1 MKARDENDK
10 LRDGDLPHD
19 PFEGTVRI
27 PPPGDPFEGRWQELS
42 ETLLRTRPP
51 PRRWLLTRPQE
62 GGLVDGAGAGH
73 VGLLPLGKVGML
85 AAAGGVGK
93 TMALCQL
100 ALAVATGK
108 DWLGLKVP
116 NPGRVLLALGEEDVD
131 EVHRRLFHASAAMR
145 LEGAD
150 FRTAAGRIV
159 ALPLAGVSVALTQS
173 DGQGNV
179 TESAVLTQMRRRL
192 EREGPWSL
200 LVLDPLSRF
209 AGPDAEKDNAAATRF
224 VQAVETLVGAPGG
237 PTVLVA
243 HHTNKVSRSAA
254 ENDASAARGASG
266 LVDGV
271 RWVANLDTDGK
282 EVCVLRFTKSNYSAP
297 APDLHLRRQPE
308 HGGALRPMT
317 KAEVEAH
324 REGKDAKK
332 KPNGSPD
339 KPRLPSFEDIA

>member
-19 PFEGTVRI
+19 PFEGTVHV
-27 PPPGDPFEGRWQELS
+27 PPPGDPFEGRWQPLS
-42 ETLLRTRPP
+42 ETLLRTKPP
-51 PRRWLLTRPQE
+51 PRRWLLTRAPAE
-62 GGLVDGAGAGH
+62 GFDGRGEAGH

-108 DWLGLKVP
+108 EWLGLKTP
-116 NPGRVLLALGEEDVD
+116 NPGRVLIALGEEDLD
-131 EVHRRLFHASAAMR
+131 EVHRRLFHASAAMQ
-145 LEGAD
+145 LQGAD
-150 FRTAAGRIV
+150 FKTAAERII
-159 ALPLAGVSVALTQS
+159 ALPLAGVSVALTRG

-179 TESAVLTQMRRRL
+179 TEAAVLTQMKKRL
-192 EREGPWSL
+192 EQGGPWSL

-209 AGPDAEKDNAAATRF
+209 AGPDVEKDNAAATRF
-224 VQAVETLVGAPGG
+224 VQAIETLVDAPGG

-243 HHTNKVSRSAA
+243 HHTNKVSRSAT

-297 APDLHLRRQPE
+297 APDLYLRRQPE
-308 HGGALRPMT
+308 HGGALRPMSR
-317 KAEVEAH
+317 AEVEAH

-332 KPNGSPD
+332 KPGASPER
-339 KPRLPSFEDIA
+339 PRLPSFEDVA